1 MPADEG
7 ARLDL
12 AIVTLERAWL
22 HRAQHDGR
30 KANAI
35 AELGLTETAYYQ
47 RLNALLDSPDA
58 WGADFRVMDAVSR
71 RRARSMRQRPTT
83 GRS

>member
-35 AELGLTETAYYQ
+35 AELGLT
-47 RLNALLDSPDA
+47 
-58 WGADFRVMDAVSR
+58 
-71 RRARSMRQRPTT
+71 
-83 GRS
+83 